1 MSAQTTQSGS
11 AQVDLSKGQ
20 RPKKPLTPWKSV
32 NPNKPAK
39 KQAPLQ
45 GIASLNGKW
54 GYAFTAPFFL
64 MFLVFGLA
72 PIVYS
77 TYMAFFNWDPL
88 GEQVFIGVQNFQDL
102 IVDDRFW
109 LALANTMSIWS
120 LSTFPQM
127 IVSIGL
133 AAILR
138 SRALKAATFWRTIL
152 LVPNITSVIA
162 VAIVFGQLFGRDFG
176 MVNIVIGMFGGQHI
190 DFLEQTLPGHIAIAS
205 MITWRWAGY
214 NALIFLASMLAIPD
228 DLYESASLDGATG
241 WQQFIYVTL
250 PQLRNTI
257 TFVLIVGTIGGL
269 QVFAEPLTL
278 GGTFDGGSSR
288 QFSTL
293 TLFLYEQAFV
303 NNKWGYAA
311 AIGILITVIVGI
323 VSIINFFIT
332 RQLASEDKD

>member
-1 MSAQTTQSGS
+1 MLLGMS
-11 AQVDLSKGQ
+11 VEL
-20 RPKKPLTPWKSV
+20 
-32 NPNKPAK
+32 
-39 KQAPLQ
+39 
-45 GIASLNGKW
+45 
-54 GYAFTAPFFL
+54 
-64 MFLVFGLA
+64 
-72 PIVYS
+72 
-77 TYMAFFNWDPL
+77 
-88 GEQVFIGVQNFQDL
+88 
-102 IVDDRFW
+102 
-109 LALANTMSIWS
+109 
-120 LSTFPQM
+120 
-127 IVSIGL
+127 
-133 AAILR
+133 
-138 SRALKAATFWRTIL
+138 
-152 LVPNITSVIA
+152 
-162 VAIVFGQLFGRDFG
+162 
-176 MVNIVIGMFGGQHI
+176 
-190 DFLEQTLPGHIAIAS
+190 
-205 MITWRWAGY
+205 
-214 NALIFLASMLAIPD
+214 
-228 DLYESASLDGATG
+228 SASLDGASG